1 MADADSN
8 DPPVR
13 ARSSMT
19 TAVQYK
25 SRISIH
31 DWELGE
37 KIGSGSYSKV
47 RIARNQKDPT
57 QKVILY
63 FYFILFYFIF
73 FHLLVVLCV
82 ACNTHQAAVKI
93 IDLEALSRRSDR
105 PASELTKRAL
115 REIGIVKQLK
125 HENIVELYDVALKDG
140 QVYMV
145 MELATGGDMFDYV
158 KDSGGFSEGK
168 ARVYFRDIVSALEY
182 CHAHLVIHRDLKLEN
197 LLLSADR
204 QQVKLADFG
213 LSNHLIPGKP
223 LETFCGSSQYT
234 APEVMCGAGYI
245 GPSSDVWSLGV
256 VLYTFVTGC
265 LPFGSCG
272 EDYRSIIEKAAEQD
286 FVLDSSLSRG
296 E

>member
-1 MADADSN
+1 MGAHQSSQSWGEITLLFVRCVHVTPPRMADADSN

-47 RIARNQKDPT
+47 QIARNKKDPT
-57 QKVILY
+57 QK
-63 FYFILFYFIF
+63 
-73 FHLLVVLCV
+73 
-82 ACNTHQAAVKI
+82 AAVKI

-158 KDSGGFSEGK
+158 KDSGGSSEGK

-197 LLLSADR
+197 LLLSAD
-204 QQVKLADFG
+204 
-213 LSNHLIPGKP
+213 
-223 LETFCGSSQYT
+223 
-234 APEVMCGAGYI
+234 
-245 GPSSDVWSLGV
+245 
-256 VLYTFVTGC
+256 
-265 LPFGSCG
+265 
-272 EDYRSIIEKAAEQD
+272 
-286 FVLDSSLSRG
+286 
-296 E
+296 